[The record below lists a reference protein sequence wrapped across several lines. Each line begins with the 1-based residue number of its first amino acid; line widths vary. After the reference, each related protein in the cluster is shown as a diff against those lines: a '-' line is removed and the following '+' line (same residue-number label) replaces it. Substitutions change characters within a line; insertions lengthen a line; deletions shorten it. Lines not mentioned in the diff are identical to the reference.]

1 MILYIIYYLYIYIFY
16 TLYYIL
22 FIIYIYIYIRYFIL
36 YIKYIILYI
45 IYYIFYILYY
55 ILYILYYILYILY
68 YIIYIEI
75 EQSKYGFYPKVDKNM
90 PISSRCSLIDPRI
103 NHALS
108 MKPYYLGL
116 LKSYTQK
123 TIPKERDSLTI
134 D

>member
-1 MILYIIYYLYIYIFY
+1 M
-16 TLYYIL
+16 
-22 FIIYIYIYIRYFIL
+22 
-36 YIKYIILYI
+36 
-45 IYYIFYILYY
+45 YY
-55 ILYILYYILYILY
+55 ILYLISYILIY
-68 YIIYIEI
+68 IYIEI
-75 EQSKYGFYPKVDKNM
+75 EESKYGFYPKVGKNM
-90 PISSRCSLIDPRI
+90 PISSRCSAIDPTI